1 VTQQTET
8 EVLETVRGFIQQV
21 IGEQWVSEI
30 TIDMD
35 TTFSADLELESIEFV
50 ALAEKLQERYGDAID
65 FPAWLSMMELDDL
78 INLKVGRL
86 VEHIAGIE
94 QGAGKQT

>member
-1 VTQQTET
+1 MTREAKES
-8 EVLETVRGFIQQV
+8 EVLSTVAGFIEEV

-30 TIDMD
+30 DINMD

-50 ALAEKLQERYGDAID
+50 ALAEKLQERYGSAVD

-78 INLKVGRL
+78 INLKVGQL
-86 VEHIAGIE
+86 VEHIASS
-94 QGAGKQT
+94 QPDAA